1 MTVELNEDLESKLIS
16 NFEFHS
22 CQSARLVESF
32 AKLTGNIPF
41 QADLNPSAKY
51 STSNI
56 ILPVNKVRIPCRFTI
71 LGTSI
76 G

>member
-22 CQSARLVESF
+22 CQSVRLVESF

-41 QADLNPSAKY
+41 QAG
-51 STSNI
+51 I
-56 ILPVNKVRIPCRFTI
+56 
-71 LGTSI
+71 
-76 G
+76 